1 MLRPPAQNAGVVD
14 DRAAVTGGTE
24 VGKRRPG
31 RTHDGGERDIEDTV
45 PFVIG
50 HIDHRGLPAQP
61 GVVHQ
66 HVEPTQPG
74 GGRGDQ
80 RIDLDR
86 RRHVTHD
93 ALHPTKTQ
101 LQQRI
106 SGLGQTP
113 LVVIGDHDV
122 GALQQRTTG
131 RRRPDPGTGS
141 RGDDD
146 DLAGQ

>member
-1 MLRPPAQNAGVVD
+1 MLSPPAQHAGVVD
-14 DRAAVTGGTE
+14 DRAAVPGVAE
-24 VGKRRPG
+24 VGERRS
-31 RTHDGGERDIEDTV
+31 RRAHDGGESDVEDAV
-45 PFVIG
+45 PFVVG
-50 HIDHRGLPAQP
+50 HIDHRGLPAQS

-66 HVEPTQPG
+66 HVEPAQPG

-80 RIDLDR
+80 RVDLR
-86 RRHVTHD
+86 RGSHVAHD
-93 ALHPTKTQ
+93 ALDSAESQ
-101 LQQRI
+101 RGQRI